1 MKVYNGILVKVDESD
16 IKLLE
21 KNPEKFWENIREIN
35 SFAFDGCTNL
45 TSIEIP
51 DGIEAIGNYA
61 FSDCP
66 NLTSVKI
73 PYSVKSVGNYTFA
86 GCTNL
91 TSIEISNGLKSI
103 GDFAFRGCSN
113 LTKIDIPNSVET
125 IGDYA
130 FDGCNGLIILN
141 IPKNVKQ
148 MGKFSFFGFSSLT
161 DIKLPNC
168 VTIIKDSAFDS
179 CTNLTS
185 IEIPNSVE
193 TIGDSAFKGCA
204 NLTNLKMSSS
214 VKSIGDYAF
223 DGCTNLTS
231 IELPNSLEIIG
242 DFTFRDCTNLTK
254 INIPNSV
261 ETIGNRAFSGCANLT
276 NIEIPGNVKSIK
288 NYAFEGC
295 ANLTSIEISDGVE
308 RIGDYILSNCE
319 NLKSIN
325 ISKNVTQMGKWSFSE
340 LSKLTNVR
348 LPNCL
353 TSIEDSAFNN
363 CASLTNIEIPNSV
376 KTIGDWAFNGCTNL
390 TSIEIPNGVETIGS
404 FVFDGCTNLTNIE
417 IPDSVKTIGN
427 FTFSNC
433 KKLISINIPKNVTQM
448 GNWFFLGFSN
458 LTDVRLPNCV
468 KSIDYPAFKDC
479 PNLAYIEI
487 PDSVESISID
497 LYGVKNV
504 KVRGK
509 HISGDLLT
517 SEVFNLI
524 KSNPNI
530 NLKQLNKIYN
540 IAKEKG
546 LEKNNVKDFISLCYN
561 LGMLED
567 KSVTLSVNNNG
578 KIIQVPICD
587 MAFTFM
593 QGLINRNEI
602 NLNELH
608 IYLQDLKIQSFDKN
622 FAKFVMN
629 KNNWQDLKQ
638 NLKLVSRVYEWF
650 NLRTNLDIEANQNPF
665 LPKTEENRYK
675 ILVYETSENGID
687 RLHWRVPTFELLLKE
702 FAENR
707 LVGINNSREKEIA
720 EFISKYNIYSQKHFD
735 KAKEIDKER
744 IDKGVKDI
752 LTKHVYQDRIKSLDD
767 YREKTKAVR
776 EEIISDASTILSEQ
790 VEDTSSVFTYSV
802 LSKSSVENFA
812 MGCMTSCCATLYGAG
827 AGAMRAMII
836 HPDIQPLVIRDFNN
850 TIVSFGIIY
859 VNREK
864 GYAVVN
870 DFEVNYFY
878 KDKDEQRRAI
888 YDKAMEGVKAFVKE
902 YNIENPNAPIK
913 RVTCGCSPN
922 WKAINDFIIKHP
934 KSEILTA
941 PDFDDFKYAGSGS
954 WSGDWHEQQY
964 EILNLEGGY
973 EK

>member
-73 PYSVKSVGNYTFA
+73 PYSVKSVGKYAFY
-86 GCTNL
+86 GCTYL
-91 TSIEISNGLKSI
+91 ASIEILDGL
-103 GDFAFRGCSN
+103 
-113 LTKIDIPNSVET
+113 ET

-130 FDGCNGLIILN
+130 FN
-141 IPKNVKQ
+141 
-148 MGKFSFFGFSSLT
+148 
-161 DIKLPNC
+161 
-168 VTIIKDSAFDS
+168 
-179 CTNLTS
+179 
-185 IEIPNSVE
+185 
-193 TIGDSAFKGCA
+193 
-204 NLTNLKMSSS
+204 
-214 VKSIGDYAF
+214 
-223 DGCTNLTS
+223 
-231 IELPNSLEIIG
+231 
-242 DFTFRDCTNLTK
+242 
-254 INIPNSV
+254 
-261 ETIGNRAFSGCANLT
+261 GCANLT
-276 NIEIPGNVKSIK
+276 NIEMPDSVK
-288 NYAFEGC
+288 
-295 ANLTSIEISDGVE
+295 T
-308 RIGDYILSNCE
+308 IGDYAFNECKGLNSLNIPK
-319 NLKSIN
+319 NLK
-325 ISKNVTQMGKWSFSE
+325 QMGKWSFSGF
-340 LSKLTNVR
+340 SNLTNVK

-353 TSIEDSAFNN
+353 TSIEDFAFEN
-363 CASLTNIEIPNSV
+363 CINLTKIEIPYGV
-376 KTIGDWAFNGCTNL
+376 ETIKDFAFNGC
-390 TSIEIPNGVETIGS
+390 I
-404 FVFDGCTNLTNIE
+404 NLTNIE
-417 IPDSVKTIGN
+417 IPDSVKTIGD
-427 FTFSNC
+427 FVFDDC
-433 KKLISINIPKNVTQM
+433 KKLISLNIPKNVSQM
-448 GNWFFLGFSN
+448 GKWSFSGFSD
-458 LTDVRLPNCV
+458 LTSVRLPNCV
-468 KSIDYPAFKDC
+468 TSIEFFAFQNC
-479 PNLAYIEI
+479 PNLSNLEI
-487 PDSVESISID
+487 PDSLKSIGKANFKGI
-497 LYGVKNV
+497 KNV
-504 KVRGK
+504 NIQGK
-509 HISGDLLT
+509 NISGDLLS
-517 SEVFNLI
+517 SEVFDLI
-524 KSNPNI
+524 RNNPNI

-546 LEKNNVKDFISLCYN
+546 LDKNNVKDFISLCYN
-561 LGMLED
+561 LGILED

-707 LVGINNSREKEIA
+707 LVGINNPREKEIA

-752 LTKHVYQDRIKSLDD
+752 LTKPVYQDRIKSLDD

>member
-1 MKVYNGILVKVDESD
+1 MIVNDGRLIEVDEMD
-16 IKLLE
+16 IKLLD
-21 KNPEKFWENIREIN
+21 KNPEKFWEDIKYIDNY
-35 SFAFDGCTNL
+35 AFGGCTNL
-45 TSIEIP
+45 SIIKIP
-51 DGIEAIGNYA
+51 DG
-61 FSDCP
+61 
-66 NLTSVKI
+66 
-73 PYSVKSVGNYTFA
+73 
-86 GCTNL
+86 
-91 TSIEISNGLKSI
+91 
-103 GDFAFRGCSN
+103 
-113 LTKIDIPNSVET
+113 VET

-130 FDGCNGLIILN
+130 FNG
-141 IPKNVKQ
+141 
-148 MGKFSFFGFSSLT
+148 
-161 DIKLPNC
+161 
-168 VTIIKDSAFDS
+168 
-179 CTNLTS
+179 CTNLTK
-185 IEIPNSVE
+185 IEIPNSVKS
-193 TIGDSAFKGCA
+193 IGKYAFYGCTYLA
-204 NLTNLKMSSS
+204 SIEMPDS
-214 VKSIGDYAF
+214 VKTIGDYAF
-223 DGCTNLTS
+223 NECKGL
-231 IELPNSLEIIG
+231 NSL
-242 DFTFRDCTNLTK
+242 
-254 INIPNSV
+254 NIP
-261 ETIGNRAFSGCANLT
+261 
-276 NIEIPGNVKSIK
+276 K
-288 NYAFEGC
+288 
-295 ANLTSIEISDGVE
+295 
-308 RIGDYILSNCE
+308 
-319 NLKSIN
+319 NLK
-325 ISKNVTQMGKWSFSE
+325 QMGKWSFSGF
-340 LSKLTNVR
+340 SNLTNVK

-353 TSIEDSAFNN
+353 TSIEDFAFEN
-363 CASLTNIEIPNSV
+363 CINLTKIEIPYGV
-376 KTIGDWAFNGCTNL
+376 ETIKDFAFNGC
-390 TSIEIPNGVETIGS
+390 I
-404 FVFDGCTNLTNIE
+404 NLTNIE
-417 IPDSVKTIGN
+417 IPDSVKTIGD
-427 FTFSNC
+427 FVFDDC
-433 KKLISINIPKNVTQM
+433 KKLISLNIPKNVTQM
-448 GNWFFLGFSN
+448 GNWSFLGFSN

-517 SEVFNLI
+517 SELFNLI
-524 KSNPNI
+524 KNNPNI

-546 LEKNNVKDFISLCYN
+546 LDKNNVKDFISLCYN

-593 QGLINRNEI
+593 QGLLNRDEI

-608 IYLQDLKIQSFDKN
+608 IYLHDLKIQSFDKN

-707 LVGINNSREKEIA
+707 LVGINNPREKEIA

-752 LTKHVYQDRIKSLDD
+752 LTKPVYQDRIKSLDD

>member
-21 KNPEKFWENIREIN
+21 KNPEKFWEDIKYIDNY
-35 SFAFDGCTNL
+35 AFGGCTNLSIIKIPDGVETIGDYAFNGCTNL
-45 TSIEIP
+45 TSIKIPDSVKNIGAYAFYGCTNLTNIEIP
-51 DGIEAIGNYA
+51 DGVKAIGNGA
-61 FSDCP
+61 FNDCT
-66 NLTSVKI
+66 NLTSIKI
-73 PYSVKSVGNYTFA
+73 PDGVKSIGNYTFA

-91 TSIEISNGLKSI
+91 ASIELPGSVEAIGYDAFKKCTNLTSVKIPDSLKSI
-103 GDFAFRGCSN
+103 G
-113 LTKIDIPNSVET
+113 E
-125 IGDYA
+125 YA
-130 FDGCNGLIILN
+130 FNNCT
-141 IPKNVKQ
+141 
-148 MGKFSFFGFSSLT
+148 SLT
-161 DIKLPNC
+161 NIEILDGVEAIGNG
-168 VTIIKDSAFDS
+168 AFIS

-193 TIGDSAFKGCA
+193 TIGNFAFEDCTS
-204 NLTNLKMSSS
+204 LTSVKIPDS
-214 VKSIGDYAF
+214 VKSIGYSPF
-223 DGCTNLTS
+223 KGCTNLS
-231 IELPNSLEIIG
+231 
-242 DFTFRDCTNLTK
+242 NL
-254 INIPNSV
+254 
-261 ETIGNRAFSGCANLT
+261 
-276 NIEIPGNVKSIK
+276 
-288 NYAFEGC
+288 
-295 ANLTSIEISDGVE
+295 
-308 RIGDYILSNCE
+308 
-319 NLKSIN
+319 
-325 ISKNVTQMGKWSFSE
+325 
-340 LSKLTNVR
+340 
-348 LPNCL
+348 
-353 TSIEDSAFNN
+353 
-363 CASLTNIEIPNSV
+363 
-376 KTIGDWAFNGCTNL
+376 
-390 TSIEIPNGVETIGS
+390 
-404 FVFDGCTNLTNIE
+404 E
-417 IPDSVKTIGN
+417 IPDSLKSIGKAN
-427 FTFSNC
+427 F
-433 KKLISINIPKNVTQM
+433 KGIKNVNIQ
-448 GNWFFLGFSN
+448 G
-458 LTDVRLPNCV
+458 
-468 KSIDYPAFKDC
+468 
-479 PNLAYIEI
+479 
-487 PDSVESISID
+487 
-497 LYGVKNV
+497 KN
-504 KVRGK
+504 
-509 HISGDLLT
+509 ISGDLLS
-517 SEVFNLI
+517 SEVFDLI
-524 KSNPNI
+524 RNNPNI
-530 NLKQLNKIYN
+530 NLKQLNKIYH
-540 IAKEKG
+540 IAKDKG
-546 LEKNNVKDFISLCYN
+546 LNANNIKDFISLCYN

-650 NLRTNLDIEANQNPF
+650 NLRTNLDIEANQDPF

-707 LVGINNSREKEIA
+707 LVGINNLREKEIA

-752 LTKHVYQDRIKSLDD
+752 LTKPVYQDRIKSLDD

-836 HPDIQPLVIRDFNN
+836 HPDIQPLVIRNFDNE
-850 TIVSFGIIY
+850 IVSFGIIY
-859 VNREK
+859 VNREE

-870 DFEVNYFY
+870 NFEVNKFY
-878 KDKDEQRRAI
+878 KGKDEQRKAI

>member
-21 KNPEKFWENIREIN
+21 KNPEKFWEDIKYIDNY
-35 SFAFDGCTNL
+35 AFGGCTNLSIIKIPDGVETIGDYAFNGCTNL
-45 TSIEIP
+45 TSIKIPDSVKNIGAYAFYGCTNLTNIEIP
-51 DGIEAIGNYA
+51 DGVKAIGNGA
-61 FSDCP
+61 FNDCT
-66 NLTSVKI
+66 NLTSIKI
-73 PYSVKSVGNYTFA
+73 PDGVKSIGNYTFA

-91 TSIEISNGLKSI
+91 ASIELPGSVEAIGYDAFKKCTNLTSVKIPDSLKSI
-103 GDFAFRGCSN
+103 G
-113 LTKIDIPNSVET
+113 E
-125 IGDYA
+125 YA
-130 FDGCNGLIILN
+130 FNNCT
-141 IPKNVKQ
+141 
-148 MGKFSFFGFSSLT
+148 SLT
-161 DIKLPNC
+161 NIEILDGVEAIGNG
-168 VTIIKDSAFDS
+168 AFIS

-193 TIGDSAFKGCA
+193 TIGNFAFEDCTS
-204 NLTNLKMSSS
+204 LTSVKIPDS
-214 VKSIGDYAF
+214 VKSIGYSPF
-223 DGCTNLTS
+223 KGCTNLS
-231 IELPNSLEIIG
+231 
-242 DFTFRDCTNLTK
+242 NL
-254 INIPNSV
+254 
-261 ETIGNRAFSGCANLT
+261 
-276 NIEIPGNVKSIK
+276 
-288 NYAFEGC
+288 
-295 ANLTSIEISDGVE
+295 
-308 RIGDYILSNCE
+308 
-319 NLKSIN
+319 
-325 ISKNVTQMGKWSFSE
+325 
-340 LSKLTNVR
+340 
-348 LPNCL
+348 
-353 TSIEDSAFNN
+353 
-363 CASLTNIEIPNSV
+363 
-376 KTIGDWAFNGCTNL
+376 
-390 TSIEIPNGVETIGS
+390 
-404 FVFDGCTNLTNIE
+404 E
-417 IPDSVKTIGN
+417 IPDSLKSIGKAN
-427 FTFSNC
+427 F
-433 KKLISINIPKNVTQM
+433 KGIKNVNIQ
-448 GNWFFLGFSN
+448 G
-458 LTDVRLPNCV
+458 
-468 KSIDYPAFKDC
+468 
-479 PNLAYIEI
+479 
-487 PDSVESISID
+487 
-497 LYGVKNV
+497 KN
-504 KVRGK
+504 
-509 HISGDLLT
+509 ISGDLLS
-517 SEVFNLI
+517 SEVFDLI
-524 KSNPNI
+524 RNNPNI
-530 NLKQLNKIYN
+530 NLKQLNKIYH

-546 LEKNNVKDFISLCYN
+546 LDKNNVKDFISLCYN

-650 NLRTNLDIEANQNPF
+650 NLRTNLDIEANQDPF

-707 LVGINNSREKEIA
+707 LVGINNLREKEIA

-752 LTKHVYQDRIKSLDD
+752 LTKPVYQDRIKSLDD

-836 HPDIQPLVIRDFNN
+836 HPDIQPLVIRNFDNE
-850 TIVSFGIIY
+850 IVSFGIIY
-859 VNREK
+859 VNREE

-870 DFEVNYFY
+870 NFEVNKFY
-878 KDKDEQRRAI
+878 KGKDEQRKAI
-888 YDKAMEGVKAFVKE
+888 YDKAMEGVKAFAKE

>member
-21 KNPEKFWENIREIN
+21 KNPEKFWEDIKYIDNY
-35 SFAFDGCTNL
+35 AFGGCTNL
-45 TSIEIP
+45 SILKIP
-51 DGIEAIGNYA
+51 DG
-61 FSDCP
+61 
-66 NLTSVKI
+66 
-73 PYSVKSVGNYTFA
+73 
-86 GCTNL
+86 
-91 TSIEISNGLKSI
+91 
-103 GDFAFRGCSN
+103 
-113 LTKIDIPNSVET
+113 VET

-130 FDGCNGLIILN
+130 FNG
-141 IPKNVKQ
+141 
-148 MGKFSFFGFSSLT
+148 
-161 DIKLPNC
+161 
-168 VTIIKDSAFDS
+168 
-179 CTNLTS
+179 CTNLTK
-185 IEIPNSVE
+185 IEIPNSVKSIGKYAFYGCTYLASIEILDGLE
-193 TIGDSAFKGCA
+193 T
-204 NLTNLKMSSS
+204 
-214 VKSIGDYAF
+214 IGDYAF
-223 DGCTNLTS
+223 N
-231 IELPNSLEIIG
+231 
-242 DFTFRDCTNLTK
+242 
-254 INIPNSV
+254 
-261 ETIGNRAFSGCANLT
+261 GCANLT
-276 NIEIPGNVKSIK
+276 NIEMPDSVK
-288 NYAFEGC
+288 
-295 ANLTSIEISDGVE
+295 T
-308 RIGDYILSNCE
+308 IGDYAFNECKGLNSLNIPK
-319 NLKSIN
+319 NLK
-325 ISKNVTQMGKWSFSE
+325 QMGKWSFSGF
-340 LSKLTNVR
+340 SNLTNVK

-353 TSIEDSAFNN
+353 TSIEDFAFEN
-363 CASLTNIEIPNSV
+363 CINLTKIEIPYGV
-376 KTIGDWAFNGCTNL
+376 ETIKDFAFNGC
-390 TSIEIPNGVETIGS
+390 I
-404 FVFDGCTNLTNIE
+404 NLTNIE
-417 IPDSVKTIGN
+417 IPDSVKTIGD
-427 FTFSNC
+427 FVFDDC
-433 KKLISINIPKNVTQM
+433 KKLISLNIPKNVSQM
-448 GNWFFLGFSN
+448 GKWSFSGFSD
-458 LTDVRLPNCV
+458 LTSVRLPNCV
-468 KSIDYPAFKDC
+468 TSIEFFAFQNC
-479 PNLAYIEI
+479 PNLSNLEI
-487 PDSVESISID
+487 PDSLKSIGKANFKGI
-497 LYGVKNV
+497 KNV
-504 KVRGK
+504 NIQGK
-509 HISGDLLT
+509 NISGDLLS
-517 SEVFNLI
+517 SEVFDLI
-524 KSNPNI
+524 RNNPNI
-530 NLKQLNKIYN
+530 NLKQLNKIYH
-540 IAKEKG
+540 IAKDKG
-546 LEKNNVKDFISLCYN
+546 LNANNIKDFISLCYN

-608 IYLQDLKIQSFDKN
+608 IYLHDLKIQSFDKN

-707 LVGINNSREKEIA
+707 LVGINNPREKEIA

-752 LTKHVYQDRIKSLDD
+752 LTKPVYQDRIKSLDD

>member
-21 KNPEKFWENIREIN
+21 KNPEKFWEDIKYIDNY
-35 SFAFDGCTNL
+35 AFGGCTNLSIIKIPDGVETIGDYAFNGCTNL
-45 TSIEIP
+45 TSIKIPDSVKNIGAYAFYGCTNLTNIEIP
-51 DGIEAIGNYA
+51 DGVKAIGNGA
-61 FSDCP
+61 FNDCT
-66 NLTSVKI
+66 NLTSIKI
-73 PYSVKSVGNYTFA
+73 PDGVKSIGNYTFA

-91 TSIEISNGLKSI
+91 ASIELPGSVEAIGYDAFKKCTNLTSVKIPDSLKSI
-103 GDFAFRGCSN
+103 G
-113 LTKIDIPNSVET
+113 E
-125 IGDYA
+125 YA
-130 FDGCNGLIILN
+130 FNNCT
-141 IPKNVKQ
+141 
-148 MGKFSFFGFSSLT
+148 SLT
-161 DIKLPNC
+161 NIEILDGVEAIGNG
-168 VTIIKDSAFDS
+168 AFIS

-193 TIGDSAFKGCA
+193 AIGDFAFEDCTS
-204 NLTNLKMSSS
+204 LTSVKIPDS
-214 VKSIGDYAF
+214 VKSIGYSPF
-223 DGCTNLTS
+223 KGCTNLS
-231 IELPNSLEIIG
+231 
-242 DFTFRDCTNLTK
+242 NL
-254 INIPNSV
+254 
-261 ETIGNRAFSGCANLT
+261 
-276 NIEIPGNVKSIK
+276 
-288 NYAFEGC
+288 
-295 ANLTSIEISDGVE
+295 
-308 RIGDYILSNCE
+308 
-319 NLKSIN
+319 
-325 ISKNVTQMGKWSFSE
+325 
-340 LSKLTNVR
+340 
-348 LPNCL
+348 
-353 TSIEDSAFNN
+353 
-363 CASLTNIEIPNSV
+363 
-376 KTIGDWAFNGCTNL
+376 
-390 TSIEIPNGVETIGS
+390 
-404 FVFDGCTNLTNIE
+404 E
-417 IPDSVKTIGN
+417 IPDSLKSIGKAN
-427 FTFSNC
+427 F
-433 KKLISINIPKNVTQM
+433 KGIKNVNIQ
-448 GNWFFLGFSN
+448 G
-458 LTDVRLPNCV
+458 
-468 KSIDYPAFKDC
+468 
-479 PNLAYIEI
+479 
-487 PDSVESISID
+487 
-497 LYGVKNV
+497 KN
-504 KVRGK
+504 
-509 HISGDLLT
+509 ISGDLLS
-517 SEVFNLI
+517 SEVFDLI
-524 KSNPNI
+524 RNNPNI
-530 NLKQLNKIYN
+530 NLKQLNKIYH

-546 LEKNNVKDFISLCYN
+546 LDKNNVKDFISLCYN

-650 NLRTNLDIEANQNPF
+650 NLRTNLDIEANQDPF

-707 LVGINNSREKEIA
+707 LVGINNLREKEIA

-752 LTKHVYQDRIKSLDD
+752 LTKPVYQDRIKSLDD

-836 HPDIQPLVIRDFNN
+836 HPDIQPLVIRNFDNE
-850 TIVSFGIIY
+850 IVSFGIIY
-859 VNREK
+859 VNREE

-870 DFEVNYFY
+870 NFEVNKFY
-878 KDKDEQRRAI
+878 KGKDEQRKAI

>member
-21 KNPEKFWENIREIN
+21 KNPEKFWEDIKYIDNY
-35 SFAFDGCTNL
+35 AFGGCTNLSIIKIPDGVETIGDYAFNGCTNL
-45 TSIEIP
+45 TSIKIPDSVKNIGAYAFYGCTNLTNIEIP
-51 DGIEAIGNYA
+51 DGVKAIGNGA
-61 FSDCP
+61 FNDCT
-66 NLTSVKI
+66 NLTSIKI
-73 PYSVKSVGNYTFA
+73 PDGVKSIGNYTFA

-91 TSIEISNGLKSI
+91 ASIELPGSVEAIGYDAFKKCTNLTSVKIPDSLKSI
-103 GDFAFRGCSN
+103 G
-113 LTKIDIPNSVET
+113 E
-125 IGDYA
+125 YA
-130 FDGCNGLIILN
+130 FNNCT
-141 IPKNVKQ
+141 
-148 MGKFSFFGFSSLT
+148 SLT
-161 DIKLPNC
+161 NIEILDGVEAIGNG
-168 VTIIKDSAFDS
+168 AFIS

-193 TIGDSAFKGCA
+193 TIGNFAFEDCTS
-204 NLTNLKMSSS
+204 LTSVKIPDS
-214 VKSIGDYAF
+214 VKSIGYSPF
-223 DGCTNLTS
+223 KGCTNLS
-231 IELPNSLEIIG
+231 
-242 DFTFRDCTNLTK
+242 NL
-254 INIPNSV
+254 
-261 ETIGNRAFSGCANLT
+261 
-276 NIEIPGNVKSIK
+276 
-288 NYAFEGC
+288 
-295 ANLTSIEISDGVE
+295 
-308 RIGDYILSNCE
+308 
-319 NLKSIN
+319 
-325 ISKNVTQMGKWSFSE
+325 
-340 LSKLTNVR
+340 
-348 LPNCL
+348 
-353 TSIEDSAFNN
+353 
-363 CASLTNIEIPNSV
+363 
-376 KTIGDWAFNGCTNL
+376 
-390 TSIEIPNGVETIGS
+390 
-404 FVFDGCTNLTNIE
+404 E
-417 IPDSVKTIGN
+417 IPDSLKSIGKAN
-427 FTFSNC
+427 F
-433 KKLISINIPKNVTQM
+433 KGIKNVNIQ
-448 GNWFFLGFSN
+448 G
-458 LTDVRLPNCV
+458 
-468 KSIDYPAFKDC
+468 
-479 PNLAYIEI
+479 
-487 PDSVESISID
+487 
-497 LYGVKNV
+497 KN
-504 KVRGK
+504 
-509 HISGDLLT
+509 ISGDLLS
-517 SEVFNLI
+517 SEVFDLI
-524 KSNPNI
+524 RNNPNI
-530 NLKQLNKIYN
+530 NLKQLNKIYH

-546 LEKNNVKDFISLCYN
+546 LDKNNVKDFISLCYN

-650 NLRTNLDIEANQNPF
+650 NLRTNLDIEANQDPF

-707 LVGINNSREKEIA
+707 LVGINNLREKEIA

-752 LTKHVYQDRIKSLDD
+752 LTKPVYQDRIKSLDD

-836 HPDIQPLVIRDFNN
+836 HPDIQPLVIRNFDNE
-850 TIVSFGIIY
+850 IVSFGIIY
-859 VNREK
+859 VNREE

-870 DFEVNYFY
+870 NFEVNKFY
-878 KDKDEQRRAI
+878 KGKDEQRKAI

>member
-1 MKVYNGILVKVDESD
+1 
-16 IKLLE
+16 
-21 KNPEKFWENIREIN
+21 
-35 SFAFDGCTNL
+35 
-45 TSIEIP
+45 
-51 DGIEAIGNYA
+51 
-61 FSDCP
+61 
-66 NLTSVKI
+66 
-73 PYSVKSVGNYTFA
+73 
-86 GCTNL
+86 
-91 TSIEISNGLKSI
+91 
-103 GDFAFRGCSN
+103 
-113 LTKIDIPNSVET
+113 
-125 IGDYA
+125 
-130 FDGCNGLIILN
+130 
-141 IPKNVKQ
+141 
-148 MGKFSFFGFSSLT
+148 
-161 DIKLPNC
+161 
-168 VTIIKDSAFDS
+168 
-179 CTNLTS
+179 
-185 IEIPNSVE
+185 
-193 TIGDSAFKGCA
+193 
-204 NLTNLKMSSS
+204 
-214 VKSIGDYAF
+214 
-223 DGCTNLTS
+223 
-231 IELPNSLEIIG
+231 
-242 DFTFRDCTNLTK
+242 
-254 INIPNSV
+254 
-261 ETIGNRAFSGCANLT
+261 
-276 NIEIPGNVKSIK
+276 
-288 NYAFEGC
+288 
-295 ANLTSIEISDGVE
+295 
-308 RIGDYILSNCE
+308 
-319 NLKSIN
+319 
-325 ISKNVTQMGKWSFSE
+325 
-340 LSKLTNVR
+340 
-348 LPNCL
+348 
-353 TSIEDSAFNN
+353 
-363 CASLTNIEIPNSV
+363 
-376 KTIGDWAFNGCTNL
+376 
-390 TSIEIPNGVETIGS
+390 
-404 FVFDGCTNLTNIE
+404 
-417 IPDSVKTIGN
+417 
-427 FTFSNC
+427 
-433 KKLISINIPKNVTQM
+433 
-448 GNWFFLGFSN
+448 
-458 LTDVRLPNCV
+458 
-468 KSIDYPAFKDC
+468 
-479 PNLAYIEI
+479 
-487 PDSVESISID
+487 
-497 LYGVKNV
+497 
-504 KVRGK
+504 
-509 HISGDLLT
+509 
-517 SEVFNLI
+517 
-524 KSNPNI
+524 
-530 NLKQLNKIYN
+530 
-540 IAKEKG
+540 
-546 LEKNNVKDFISLCYN
+546 
-561 LGMLED
+561 MLED

-687 RLHWRVPTFELLLKE
+687 RLHWRAPTFELLLKE

-707 LVGINNSREKEIA
+707 LVGINDLREKEIA
-720 EFISKYNIYSQKHFD
+720 ELISKYNIYSQKHFD

>member
-21 KNPEKFWENIREIN
+21 ENPEKFWKNIKEIN
-35 SFAFDGCTNL
+35 SSAFEGCTNL
-45 TSIEIP
+45 TNIEIP
-51 DGIEAIGNYA
+51 DSVEAIGY
-61 FSDCP
+61 D
-66 NLTSVKI
+66 
-73 PYSVKSVGNYTFA
+73 
-86 GCTNL
+86 
-91 TSIEISNGLKSI
+91 
-103 GDFAFRGCSN
+103 
-113 LTKIDIPNSVET
+113 
-125 IGDYA
+125 
-130 FDGCNGLIILN
+130 
-141 IPKNVKQ
+141 
-148 MGKFSFFGFSSLT
+148 
-161 DIKLPNC
+161 
-168 VTIIKDSAFDS
+168 
-179 CTNLTS
+179 
-185 IEIPNSVE
+185 
-193 TIGDSAFKGCA
+193 AFK
-204 NLTNLKMSSS
+204 
-214 VKSIGDYAF
+214 
-223 DGCTNLTS
+223 
-231 IELPNSLEIIG
+231 
-242 DFTFRDCTNLTK
+242 DCTNLTK
-254 INIPNSV
+254 IEIPNSV
-261 ETIGNRAFSGCANLT
+261 KSIGKYAFYGCTYLASIEILEVWKTIGDYAFNGCANLT
-276 NIEIPGNVKSIK
+276 NIEMPDSVK
-288 NYAFEGC
+288 
-295 ANLTSIEISDGVE
+295 T
-308 RIGDYILSNCE
+308 IGDYAFNECKGLNSLNIPK
-319 NLKSIN
+319 NLK
-325 ISKNVTQMGKWSFSE
+325 QMGKWSFSGF
-340 LSKLTNVR
+340 SNLTNVK

-353 TSIEDSAFNN
+353 TSIEDFAFEN
-363 CASLTNIEIPNSV
+363 CINLTKIEIPYGV
-376 KTIGDWAFNGCTNL
+376 ETIKDFAFNGC
-390 TSIEIPNGVETIGS
+390 I
-404 FVFDGCTNLTNIE
+404 NLTNIE
-417 IPDSVKTIGN
+417 IPDSVKTIGD
-427 FTFSNC
+427 FVFDDC
-433 KKLISINIPKNVTQM
+433 KKLISLNIPKNVTQM
-448 GNWFFLGFSN
+448 GKWSFSGFSD
-458 LTDVRLPNCV
+458 LTSVRLPNCV
-468 KSIDYPAFKDC
+468 TSIEFFAFQNC
-479 PNLAYIEI
+479 PNLSNLEI
-487 PDSVESISID
+487 PDSLKSIGKANFKGI
-497 LYGVKNV
+497 KNV
-504 KVRGK
+504 NIQGK
-509 HISGDLLT
+509 NISGDLLS
-517 SEVFNLI
+517 SEVFDLI
-524 KSNPNI
+524 RNNPNI

-546 LEKNNVKDFISLCYN
+546 LDKNNVKDFISLCYN

-622 FAKFVMN
+622 IAKFVMN

-650 NLRTNLDIEANQNPF
+650 NLRTNLDIEANQDPF

-707 LVGINNSREKEIA
+707 LVGINNPREKEIA

-752 LTKHVYQDRIKSLDD
+752 LTKPVYQDRIKSLDD

>member
-21 KNPEKFWENIREIN
+21 KNPEKFWEDIKYIDNY
-35 SFAFDGCTNL
+35 AFGGCTNL
-45 TSIEIP
+45 SIIKIP
-51 DGIEAIGNYA
+51 DG
-61 FSDCP
+61 
-66 NLTSVKI
+66 
-73 PYSVKSVGNYTFA
+73 
-86 GCTNL
+86 
-91 TSIEISNGLKSI
+91 
-103 GDFAFRGCSN
+103 
-113 LTKIDIPNSVET
+113 VET

-130 FDGCNGLIILN
+130 FNG
-141 IPKNVKQ
+141 
-148 MGKFSFFGFSSLT
+148 
-161 DIKLPNC
+161 
-168 VTIIKDSAFDS
+168 
-179 CTNLTS
+179 CTNLTK
-185 IEIPNSVE
+185 IEIPNSVKSIGKYAFYGCTYLASIEILDGLE
-193 TIGDSAFKGCA
+193 T
-204 NLTNLKMSSS
+204 
-214 VKSIGDYAF
+214 IGDYAF
-223 DGCTNLTS
+223 N
-231 IELPNSLEIIG
+231 
-242 DFTFRDCTNLTK
+242 
-254 INIPNSV
+254 
-261 ETIGNRAFSGCANLT
+261 GCANLT
-276 NIEIPGNVKSIK
+276 NIEMPDSVK
-288 NYAFEGC
+288 
-295 ANLTSIEISDGVE
+295 T
-308 RIGDYILSNCE
+308 IGDYAFNECKGLNSLNIPK
-319 NLKSIN
+319 NLK
-325 ISKNVTQMGKWSFSE
+325 QMGKWSFSGF
-340 LSKLTNVR
+340 SNLTNVK

-353 TSIEDSAFNN
+353 TSIEDFAFEN
-363 CASLTNIEIPNSV
+363 CINLTKIEIPYGV
-376 KTIGDWAFNGCTNL
+376 ETIKDFAFNGC
-390 TSIEIPNGVETIGS
+390 I
-404 FVFDGCTNLTNIE
+404 NLTNIE
-417 IPDSVKTIGN
+417 IPDSVKTIGD
-427 FTFSNC
+427 FVFDDC
-433 KKLISINIPKNVTQM
+433 KKLISLNIPKNVSQM
-448 GNWFFLGFSN
+448 GKWSFSGFSD
-458 LTDVRLPNCV
+458 LTSVRLPNCV
-468 KSIDYPAFKDC
+468 TSIEFFAFQNC
-479 PNLAYIEI
+479 PNLSNLEI
-487 PDSVESISID
+487 PDSLKSIGKANFKGI
-497 LYGVKNV
+497 KNV
-504 KVRGK
+504 NIQGK
-509 HISGDLLT
+509 NISGDLLS
-517 SEVFNLI
+517 SEVFDLI
-524 KSNPNI
+524 RNNPNI
-530 NLKQLNKIYN
+530 NLKQLNKIYH
-540 IAKEKG
+540 IAKDKG
-546 LEKNNVKDFISLCYN
+546 LNANNIKDFISLCYN

-650 NLRTNLDIEANQNPF
+650 NLRTNLDIEANQDPF

-707 LVGINNSREKEIA
+707 LVGINNLREKEIA

-776 EEIISDASTILSEQ
+776 ERIISDASTILSEQ
-790 VEDTSSVFTYSV
+790 LEDTSSVFTYSV

-836 HPDIQPLVIRDFNN
+836 HPDIQPLVIRNFDNE
-850 TIVSFGIIY
+850 IVSFGIIY
-859 VNREK
+859 VNREE

-870 DFEVNYFY
+870 NFEVNKFY
-878 KDKDEQRRAI
+878 KGKDEQRKAI

-922 WKAINDFIIKHP
+922 WQAINDFIIKHP

-954 WSGDWHEQQY
+954 WLGDWHEQQY

>member
-21 KNPEKFWENIREIN
+21 KNPEKFWEDIREIN
-35 SFAFDGCTNL
+35 NFAFDGCTNL

-51 DGIEAIGNYA
+51 DG
-61 FSDCP
+61 
-66 NLTSVKI
+66 
-73 PYSVKSVGNYTFA
+73 
-86 GCTNL
+86 
-91 TSIEISNGLKSI
+91 
-103 GDFAFRGCSN
+103 
-113 LTKIDIPNSVET
+113 VET

-130 FDGCNGLIILN
+130 FNG
-141 IPKNVKQ
+141 
-148 MGKFSFFGFSSLT
+148 
-161 DIKLPNC
+161 
-168 VTIIKDSAFDS
+168 
-179 CTNLTS
+179 CTNLTK
-185 IEIPNSVE
+185 IEIPNSVKSIGKYAFYGCTYLASIEILDGLE
-193 TIGDSAFKGCA
+193 T
-204 NLTNLKMSSS
+204 
-214 VKSIGDYAF
+214 IGDYAF
-223 DGCTNLTS
+223 N
-231 IELPNSLEIIG
+231 
-242 DFTFRDCTNLTK
+242 
-254 INIPNSV
+254 
-261 ETIGNRAFSGCANLT
+261 GCANLT
-276 NIEIPGNVKSIK
+276 NIEMPDSVK
-288 NYAFEGC
+288 
-295 ANLTSIEISDGVE
+295 T
-308 RIGDYILSNCE
+308 IGDYAFNECKGLNSLNIPK
-319 NLKSIN
+319 NLK
-325 ISKNVTQMGKWSFSE
+325 QMGKWSFSGF
-340 LSKLTNVR
+340 SNLTNVK

-353 TSIEDSAFNN
+353 TSIEDFAFEN
-363 CASLTNIEIPNSV
+363 CINLTKIEIPYGV
-376 KTIGDWAFNGCTNL
+376 ETIKDFAFNGC
-390 TSIEIPNGVETIGS
+390 I
-404 FVFDGCTNLTNIE
+404 NLTNIE
-417 IPDSVKTIGN
+417 IPDSVKTIGD
-427 FTFSNC
+427 FVFDDC
-433 KKLISINIPKNVTQM
+433 KKLISLNIPKNVSQM
-448 GNWFFLGFSN
+448 GKWSFSGFSD
-458 LTDVRLPNCV
+458 LTSVRLPNCV
-468 KSIDYPAFKDC
+468 TSIEFFAFQNC
-479 PNLAYIEI
+479 PNLSNLEI
-487 PDSVESISID
+487 PDSLKSIGKANFKGI
-497 LYGVKNV
+497 KNV
-504 KVRGK
+504 NIQGK
-509 HISGDLLT
+509 NISGDLLS
-517 SEVFNLI
+517 SEVFDLI
-524 KSNPNI
+524 RNNPNI

-546 LEKNNVKDFISLCYN
+546 LDKNNVKDFISLCYN
-561 LGMLED
+561 LGILED

-650 NLRTNLDIEANQNPF
+650 NLRTNLDIEANQDPF

-707 LVGINNSREKEIA
+707 LVGINNPREKEIA

-752 LTKHVYQDRIKSLDD
+752 LTKPVYQDRIKSLDD

-776 EEIISDASTILSEQ
+776 ERIISDASTILSEQ
-790 VEDTSSVFTYSV
+790 LEDTSSVFTYSV

>member
-21 KNPEKFWENIREIN
+21 KNPEKFWEDIKYIDNY
-35 SFAFDGCTNL
+35 AFGGCTNL
-45 TSIEIP
+45 SIIKIP
-51 DGIEAIGNYA
+51 DG
-61 FSDCP
+61 
-66 NLTSVKI
+66 
-73 PYSVKSVGNYTFA
+73 
-86 GCTNL
+86 
-91 TSIEISNGLKSI
+91 
-103 GDFAFRGCSN
+103 
-113 LTKIDIPNSVET
+113 VET

-130 FDGCNGLIILN
+130 FNG
-141 IPKNVKQ
+141 
-148 MGKFSFFGFSSLT
+148 
-161 DIKLPNC
+161 
-168 VTIIKDSAFDS
+168 
-179 CTNLTS
+179 CTNLTK
-185 IEIPNSVE
+185 IEIPNSVKSIGKYAFYGCTYLASIEILDGLE
-193 TIGDSAFKGCA
+193 T
-204 NLTNLKMSSS
+204 
-214 VKSIGDYAF
+214 IGDYAF
-223 DGCTNLTS
+223 N
-231 IELPNSLEIIG
+231 
-242 DFTFRDCTNLTK
+242 
-254 INIPNSV
+254 
-261 ETIGNRAFSGCANLT
+261 GCANLT
-276 NIEIPGNVKSIK
+276 NIEMPDSVK
-288 NYAFEGC
+288 
-295 ANLTSIEISDGVE
+295 T
-308 RIGDYILSNCE
+308 IGDYAFNECKGLNSLNIPK
-319 NLKSIN
+319 NLK
-325 ISKNVTQMGKWSFSE
+325 QMGKWSFSGF
-340 LSKLTNVR
+340 SNLTNVK

-353 TSIEDSAFNN
+353 TSIEDFAFEN
-363 CASLTNIEIPNSV
+363 CINLTKIEIPYGV
-376 KTIGDWAFNGCTNL
+376 ETIKDFAFNGC
-390 TSIEIPNGVETIGS
+390 I
-404 FVFDGCTNLTNIE
+404 NLTNIE
-417 IPDSVKTIGN
+417 IPDSVKTIGD
-427 FTFSNC
+427 FVFDDC
-433 KKLISINIPKNVTQM
+433 KKLISLNIPKNVTQM
-448 GNWFFLGFSN
+448 GKWSFSGFSD
-458 LTDVRLPNCV
+458 LTSVRLPNCV
-468 KSIDYPAFKDC
+468 TSIEFFAFQNC
-479 PNLAYIEI
+479 PNLSNLEI
-487 PDSVESISID
+487 PDSLKSIGKANFKGI
-497 LYGVKNV
+497 KNV
-504 KVRGK
+504 NIQGK
-509 HISGDLLT
+509 NISGDLLS
-517 SEVFNLI
+517 SEVFDLI
-524 KSNPNI
+524 RNNPNI

-546 LEKNNVKDFISLCYN
+546 LNANNIKDFISLCYN

-593 QGLINRNEI
+593 QGILNRDEI

-608 IYLQDLKIQSFDKN
+608 LYLHDLKIQSFDKN

-650 NLRTNLDIEANQNPF
+650 NLRTNLDIEANQDPF

-707 LVGINNSREKEIA
+707 LVGINNPREKEIA

-752 LTKHVYQDRIKSLDD
+752 LTKPVYQDRIKSLDD

>member
-1 MKVYNGILVKVDESD
+1 MIVNDGRLIEVDEMD
-16 IKLLE
+16 IKLLD
-21 KNPEKFWENIREIN
+21 KNPEKFWEDIKYIDNY
-35 SFAFDGCTNL
+35 AFGGCTNL
-45 TSIEIP
+45 SIIKIP
-51 DGIEAIGNYA
+51 DG
-61 FSDCP
+61 
-66 NLTSVKI
+66 
-73 PYSVKSVGNYTFA
+73 
-86 GCTNL
+86 
-91 TSIEISNGLKSI
+91 
-103 GDFAFRGCSN
+103 
-113 LTKIDIPNSVET
+113 VET

-130 FDGCNGLIILN
+130 FNG
-141 IPKNVKQ
+141 
-148 MGKFSFFGFSSLT
+148 
-161 DIKLPNC
+161 
-168 VTIIKDSAFDS
+168 
-179 CTNLTS
+179 CTNLTK
-185 IEIPNSVE
+185 IEIPNSVKSIGKYAFYGCTYLASIEILDGLE
-193 TIGDSAFKGCA
+193 T
-204 NLTNLKMSSS
+204 
-214 VKSIGDYAF
+214 IGDYAF
-223 DGCTNLTS
+223 N
-231 IELPNSLEIIG
+231 
-242 DFTFRDCTNLTK
+242 
-254 INIPNSV
+254 
-261 ETIGNRAFSGCANLT
+261 GCANLT
-276 NIEIPGNVKSIK
+276 NIEMPDSVK
-288 NYAFEGC
+288 
-295 ANLTSIEISDGVE
+295 T
-308 RIGDYILSNCE
+308 IGDYAFNECKGLNSLNIPK
-319 NLKSIN
+319 NLK
-325 ISKNVTQMGKWSFSE
+325 QMGKWSFSGF
-340 LSKLTNVR
+340 SNLTNVK

-353 TSIEDSAFNN
+353 TSIEDFAFEN
-363 CASLTNIEIPNSV
+363 CINLTKIEIPYGV
-376 KTIGDWAFNGCTNL
+376 ETIKDFAFNGC
-390 TSIEIPNGVETIGS
+390 I
-404 FVFDGCTNLTNIE
+404 NLTNIE
-417 IPDSVKTIGN
+417 IPDSVKTIGD
-427 FTFSNC
+427 FVFDDC
-433 KKLISINIPKNVTQM
+433 KKLISLNIPKNVTQM
-448 GNWFFLGFSN
+448 GNWSFLGFSN

-517 SEVFNLI
+517 SELFNLI
-524 KSNPNI
+524 KNNPNI

-546 LEKNNVKDFISLCYN
+546 LDKNNVKDFISLCYN

-593 QGLINRNEI
+593 QGLLNRDEI

-608 IYLQDLKIQSFDKN
+608 IYLHDLKIQSFDKN

-638 NLKLVSRVYEWF
+638 NLKLTSRVYEWF
-650 NLRTNLDIEANQNPF
+650 NLRTNLDIEANQDPF

-707 LVGINNSREKEIA
+707 LVGINNPREKEIA

-752 LTKHVYQDRIKSLDD
+752 LTKPVYQDRIKSLDD

-964 EILNLEGGY
+964 EILNLKGGY

>member
-21 KNPEKFWENIREIN
+21 KNPEKFWEDIKYIDNY
-35 SFAFDGCTNL
+35 AFGGCTNLSIIKIPDGVETIGDYAFNGCTNL
-45 TSIEIP
+45 TSIKIPDSVKNIGAYAFYGCTNLTNIEIP
-51 DGIEAIGNYA
+51 DGVKAIGNGA
-61 FSDCP
+61 FNDCT
-66 NLTSVKI
+66 NLTSIKI
-73 PYSVKSVGNYTFA
+73 PDGVKSIGNYTFA

-91 TSIEISNGLKSI
+91 ASIELPGSVEAIGYDAFKKCTNLTSVKIPDSLKSI
-103 GDFAFRGCSN
+103 G
-113 LTKIDIPNSVET
+113 E
-125 IGDYA
+125 YA
-130 FDGCNGLIILN
+130 FNNCT
-141 IPKNVKQ
+141 
-148 MGKFSFFGFSSLT
+148 SLT
-161 DIKLPNC
+161 NIEILDGVEAIGNG
-168 VTIIKDSAFDS
+168 AFIS

-193 TIGDSAFKGCA
+193 TIGNFAFEDCTS
-204 NLTNLKMSSS
+204 LTSVKIPDS
-214 VKSIGDYAF
+214 VKSIGYSPF
-223 DGCTNLTS
+223 KGCTNLS
-231 IELPNSLEIIG
+231 
-242 DFTFRDCTNLTK
+242 NL
-254 INIPNSV
+254 
-261 ETIGNRAFSGCANLT
+261 
-276 NIEIPGNVKSIK
+276 
-288 NYAFEGC
+288 
-295 ANLTSIEISDGVE
+295 
-308 RIGDYILSNCE
+308 
-319 NLKSIN
+319 
-325 ISKNVTQMGKWSFSE
+325 
-340 LSKLTNVR
+340 
-348 LPNCL
+348 
-353 TSIEDSAFNN
+353 
-363 CASLTNIEIPNSV
+363 
-376 KTIGDWAFNGCTNL
+376 
-390 TSIEIPNGVETIGS
+390 
-404 FVFDGCTNLTNIE
+404 E
-417 IPDSVKTIGN
+417 IPDSLKSIGKAN
-427 FTFSNC
+427 F
-433 KKLISINIPKNVTQM
+433 KGIKNVNIQ
-448 GNWFFLGFSN
+448 G
-458 LTDVRLPNCV
+458 
-468 KSIDYPAFKDC
+468 
-479 PNLAYIEI
+479 
-487 PDSVESISID
+487 
-497 LYGVKNV
+497 KN
-504 KVRGK
+504 
-509 HISGDLLT
+509 ISGDLLS
-517 SEVFNLI
+517 SEVFDLI
-524 KSNPNI
+524 RNNPNI
-530 NLKQLNKIYN
+530 NLKQLNKIYH
-540 IAKEKG
+540 IAKDKG
-546 LEKNNVKDFISLCYN
+546 LNANNIKDFISLCYN

-593 QGLINRNEI
+593 QGLLNRDEI

-608 IYLQDLKIQSFDKN
+608 IYLHDLKIQSFDKN

-650 NLRTNLDIEANQNPF
+650 NLRTNLDIEANQDPF
-665 LPKTEENRYK
+665 LPKTEEDRYK

-687 RLHWRVPTFELLLKE
+687 RLHWRAPTFELLLKE

-707 LVGINNSREKEIA
+707 LVGINDLREKEIA
-720 EFISKYNIYSQKHFD
+720 ELISKYNIYSQKHFD

-752 LTKHVYQDRIKSLDD
+752 LNKPIHQDRIKSLDD

-776 EEIISDASTILSEQ
+776 ERIISDASTILSEQ
-790 VEDTSSVFTYSV
+790 LEDTSSVFTYSV

-836 HPDIQPLVIRDFNN
+836 HPDIQPLVIRNFDNE
-850 TIVSFGIIY
+850 IVSFGIIY
-859 VNREK
+859 VNREE

-870 DFEVNYFY
+870 NFEVNKFY
-878 KDKDEQRRAI
+878 KGKDEQRKAI

>member
-340 LSKLTNVR
+340 LSNLTNVR

-353 TSIEDSAFNN
+353 TNIENSAFNN

-448 GNWFFLGFSN
+448 GNWSFLGFSN

-546 LEKNNVKDFISLCYN
+546 LDKNNVKDFISLCYN

-707 LVGINNSREKEIA
+707 LVGINNPREKEIA

>member
-21 KNPEKFWENIREIN
+21 KNPEKFWEDIKYIDNY
-35 SFAFDGCTNL
+35 AFGGCTNLSIIKIPDGVETIGDYAFNGCTNL
-45 TSIEIP
+45 TSIKIPDSVKNIGAYAFYGCTNLTNIEIP
-51 DGIEAIGNYA
+51 DGVKAIGNGA
-61 FSDCP
+61 FNDCT
-66 NLTSVKI
+66 NLTSIKI
-73 PYSVKSVGNYTFA
+73 PDGVKSIGNYTFA

-91 TSIEISNGLKSI
+91 ASIELPGSVEAIGYDAFKKCTNLTSVKIPDSLKSI
-103 GDFAFRGCSN
+103 G
-113 LTKIDIPNSVET
+113 E
-125 IGDYA
+125 YA
-130 FDGCNGLIILN
+130 FNNCT
-141 IPKNVKQ
+141 
-148 MGKFSFFGFSSLT
+148 SLT
-161 DIKLPNC
+161 NIEILDGVEAIGNG
-168 VTIIKDSAFDS
+168 AFIS

-193 TIGDSAFKGCA
+193 TIGNFAFEDCTS
-204 NLTNLKMSSS
+204 LTSVKIPDS
-214 VKSIGDYAF
+214 VKSIGYSPF
-223 DGCTNLTS
+223 KGCTNLS
-231 IELPNSLEIIG
+231 
-242 DFTFRDCTNLTK
+242 NL
-254 INIPNSV
+254 
-261 ETIGNRAFSGCANLT
+261 
-276 NIEIPGNVKSIK
+276 
-288 NYAFEGC
+288 
-295 ANLTSIEISDGVE
+295 
-308 RIGDYILSNCE
+308 
-319 NLKSIN
+319 
-325 ISKNVTQMGKWSFSE
+325 
-340 LSKLTNVR
+340 
-348 LPNCL
+348 
-353 TSIEDSAFNN
+353 
-363 CASLTNIEIPNSV
+363 
-376 KTIGDWAFNGCTNL
+376 
-390 TSIEIPNGVETIGS
+390 
-404 FVFDGCTNLTNIE
+404 E
-417 IPDSVKTIGN
+417 IPDSLKSIGKAN
-427 FTFSNC
+427 F
-433 KKLISINIPKNVTQM
+433 KGIKNVNIQ
-448 GNWFFLGFSN
+448 G
-458 LTDVRLPNCV
+458 
-468 KSIDYPAFKDC
+468 
-479 PNLAYIEI
+479 
-487 PDSVESISID
+487 
-497 LYGVKNV
+497 KN
-504 KVRGK
+504 
-509 HISGDLLT
+509 ISGDLLS
-517 SEVFNLI
+517 SEVFDLI
-524 KSNPNI
+524 RNNPNI
-530 NLKQLNKIYN
+530 NLKQLNKIYH

-546 LEKNNVKDFISLCYN
+546 LDKNNVKDFISLCYN

-650 NLRTNLDIEANQNPF
+650 NLRTNLDIEANQDPF

-707 LVGINNSREKEIA
+707 LVGINNPREKEIA

-752 LTKHVYQDRIKSLDD
+752 LTKPVYQDRIKSLDD

-836 HPDIQPLVIRDFNN
+836 HPDIQPLVIRNFDNE
-850 TIVSFGIIY
+850 IVSFGIIY
-859 VNREK
+859 VNREE

-870 DFEVNYFY
+870 NFEVNKFY
-878 KDKDEQRRAI
+878 KGKDEQRKAI

>member
-21 KNPEKFWENIREIN
+21 ENPEKFWKNIKEIN
-35 SFAFDGCTNL
+35 SSAFEGCTNL
-45 TSIEIP
+45 TNIEIP
-51 DGIEAIGNYA
+51 DSVEAIGYDA
-61 FSDCP
+61 FKD
-66 NLTSVKI
+66 
-73 PYSVKSVGNYTFA
+73 
-86 GCTNL
+86 CTNL
-91 TSIEISNGLKSI
+91 TKIE
-103 GDFAFRGCSN
+103 
-113 LTKIDIPNSVET
+113 IPNSVKSIGKYAFYGCTYLASIEILDGLET

-130 FDGCNGLIILN
+130 FN
-141 IPKNVKQ
+141 
-148 MGKFSFFGFSSLT
+148 
-161 DIKLPNC
+161 
-168 VTIIKDSAFDS
+168 
-179 CTNLTS
+179 
-185 IEIPNSVE
+185 
-193 TIGDSAFKGCA
+193 
-204 NLTNLKMSSS
+204 
-214 VKSIGDYAF
+214 
-223 DGCTNLTS
+223 
-231 IELPNSLEIIG
+231 
-242 DFTFRDCTNLTK
+242 
-254 INIPNSV
+254 
-261 ETIGNRAFSGCANLT
+261 GCANLT
-276 NIEIPGNVKSIK
+276 NIEMPDSVK
-288 NYAFEGC
+288 
-295 ANLTSIEISDGVE
+295 T
-308 RIGDYILSNCE
+308 IGDYAFNECKGLNSLNIPK
-319 NLKSIN
+319 NLK
-325 ISKNVTQMGKWSFSE
+325 QMGKWSFSGF
-340 LSKLTNVR
+340 SNLTNVK

-353 TSIEDSAFNN
+353 TSIEDFAFEN
-363 CASLTNIEIPNSV
+363 CINLTKIEIPYGV
-376 KTIGDWAFNGCTNL
+376 ETIKDFAFNGC
-390 TSIEIPNGVETIGS
+390 I
-404 FVFDGCTNLTNIE
+404 NLTNIE
-417 IPDSVKTIGN
+417 IPDSVKTIGD
-427 FTFSNC
+427 FVFDDC
-433 KKLISINIPKNVTQM
+433 KKLISLNIPKNVTQM
-448 GNWFFLGFSN
+448 GKWSFSGFSD
-458 LTDVRLPNCV
+458 LTSVRLPNCV
-468 KSIDYPAFKDC
+468 TSIEFFAFQNC
-479 PNLAYIEI
+479 PNLSNLEI
-487 PDSVESISID
+487 PDSLKSIGKANFKGI
-497 LYGVKNV
+497 KNV
-504 KVRGK
+504 NIQGK
-509 HISGDLLT
+509 NISGDLLS
-517 SEVFNLI
+517 SEVFDLI
-524 KSNPNI
+524 RNNPNI

-546 LEKNNVKDFISLCYN
+546 LDKNNVKDFISLCYN

-650 NLRTNLDIEANQNPF
+650 NLRTNLDIEANQDPF

-707 LVGINNSREKEIA
+707 LVGINNPREKEIA

-752 LTKHVYQDRIKSLDD
+752 LTKPVYQDRIKSLDD

>member
-21 KNPEKFWENIREIN
+21 KNPEKFWEDIKYIDNY
-35 SFAFDGCTNL
+35 AFGGCTNLSIIKIPDGVETIGDYAFNGCTNL
-45 TSIEIP
+45 TSIKIPDSVKNIGAYAFYGCTNLTNIEIP
-51 DGIEAIGNYA
+51 DGVKAIGNGA
-61 FSDCP
+61 FNDCT
-66 NLTSVKI
+66 NLTSIKI
-73 PYSVKSVGNYTFA
+73 PDGVKSIGNYTFA

-91 TSIEISNGLKSI
+91 ASIELPGSVEAIGYDAFKKCTNLTSVKIPDSLKSI
-103 GDFAFRGCSN
+103 G
-113 LTKIDIPNSVET
+113 E
-125 IGDYA
+125 YA
-130 FDGCNGLIILN
+130 FNNCT
-141 IPKNVKQ
+141 
-148 MGKFSFFGFSSLT
+148 SLT
-161 DIKLPNC
+161 NIEILDGVEAIGNG
-168 VTIIKDSAFDS
+168 AFIS

-193 TIGDSAFKGCA
+193 TIGNFAFEDCTS
-204 NLTNLKMSSS
+204 LTSVKIPDS
-214 VKSIGDYAF
+214 VKSIGYSPF
-223 DGCTNLTS
+223 KGCTNLS
-231 IELPNSLEIIG
+231 
-242 DFTFRDCTNLTK
+242 NL
-254 INIPNSV
+254 
-261 ETIGNRAFSGCANLT
+261 
-276 NIEIPGNVKSIK
+276 
-288 NYAFEGC
+288 
-295 ANLTSIEISDGVE
+295 
-308 RIGDYILSNCE
+308 
-319 NLKSIN
+319 
-325 ISKNVTQMGKWSFSE
+325 
-340 LSKLTNVR
+340 
-348 LPNCL
+348 
-353 TSIEDSAFNN
+353 
-363 CASLTNIEIPNSV
+363 
-376 KTIGDWAFNGCTNL
+376 
-390 TSIEIPNGVETIGS
+390 
-404 FVFDGCTNLTNIE
+404 E
-417 IPDSVKTIGN
+417 IPDSLKSIGKAN
-427 FTFSNC
+427 F
-433 KKLISINIPKNVTQM
+433 KGIKNVNIQ
-448 GNWFFLGFSN
+448 G
-458 LTDVRLPNCV
+458 
-468 KSIDYPAFKDC
+468 
-479 PNLAYIEI
+479 
-487 PDSVESISID
+487 
-497 LYGVKNV
+497 KN
-504 KVRGK
+504 
-509 HISGDLLT
+509 ISGDLLS
-517 SEVFNLI
+517 SEVFDLI
-524 KSNPNI
+524 RNNPNI
-530 NLKQLNKIYN
+530 NLKQLNKIYH
-540 IAKEKG
+540 IAKDKG
-546 LEKNNVKDFISLCYN
+546 LNANNIKDFISLCYN

-593 QGLINRNEI
+593 QGLLNRDEI

-608 IYLQDLKIQSFDKN
+608 IYLHDLKIQSFDKN

-638 NLKLVSRVYEWF
+638 NLKLTSRVYEWF
-650 NLRTNLDIEANQNPF
+650 NLRTNLDIEANQDPF

-707 LVGINNSREKEIA
+707 LVGINNLREKEIA

-752 LTKHVYQDRIKSLDD
+752 LTKPVYQDRIKSLDD

-790 VEDTSSVFTYSV
+790 LEDTSSVFTYSV

-836 HPDIQPLVIRDFNN
+836 HPDIQPLVIRNFDNE
-850 TIVSFGIIY
+850 IVSFGIIY
-859 VNREK
+859 VNREE

-870 DFEVNYFY
+870 NFEVNKFY
-878 KDKDEQRRAI
+878 KGKDEQRKAI

-922 WKAINDFIIKHP
+922 WQAINDFIKKHP
-934 KSEILTA
+934 QSEILTA